1 MICFSALYWASVAKT
16 EVKSKIKHIYLRV
29 RFQQLILKTSANKA
43 NNAVV
48 SNNLCDVLENH
59 QNLTP
64 ENMSWSN
71 PIHLRRFGRTRA
83 LKIQ

>member
-43 NNAVV
+43 NIAVMESEIGYIV
-48 SNNLCDVLENH
+48 WPSLKPCTQDPRIL
-59 QNLTP
+59 
-64 ENMSWSN
+64 N
-71 PIHLRRFGRTRA
+71 PRILNPR
-83 LKIQ
+83 I